1 MSRYTGPKEKLS
13 RKVGENLG
21 LKAERSFSPKSA
33 FLKKPYRPGQHGKAR
48 RRALSEFGA
57 QLLEKQKVKFT
68 YGINEKQLKG
78 CFNEA
83 KQRKGVTGNLMLG
96 MLERRFDNAIYRSGF
111 ASSRNISRQL
121 VSHGHF
127 LINGKKVNTPSYQVK
142 IGDIIG
148 IKPRSRPKQIFFD
161 LANKLKKHEIP
172 SWLEVDKKNSEIKIK
187 SKPENENNNDL
198 PKNFNMNLIVAFY
211 SK

>member
-1 MSRYTGPKEKLS
+1 MRYTGPKEKLS

-21 LKAERSFSPKSA
+21 LKAERSFSPKSS

-48 RRALSEFGA
+48 RRPLSEFGA
-57 QLLEKQKVKFT
+57 QLLEKQKIKFT
-68 YGINEKQLKG
+68 YGISEKQLKK

-83 KQRKGVTGNLMLG
+83 KQYKGMTGNLMLS
-96 MLERRFDNAIYRSGF
+96 MLERRFDNVIYRSGF
-111 ASSRNISRQL
+111 ADSRSISRQMT
-121 VSHGHF
+121 SHGHF
-127 LINGKKVNTPSYQVK
+127 LINNKKVTVPSYQVK

-148 IKPRSRPKQIFFD
+148 IKPQSRSKQIFFD
-161 LANKLKKHEIP
+161 LMNKLKKHEAAP
-172 SWLEVDKKNSEIKIK
+172 WLVIDIKNLEIKIK
-187 SKPENENNNDL
+187 GEPINDDL

>member
-21 LKAERSFSPKSA
+21 LKAERSFSPKSS

-48 RRALSEFGA
+48 RRALSEFGT
-57 QLLEKQKVKFT
+57 QLLEKQKIKFT
-68 YGINEKQLKG
+68 YGINERQLKK

-83 KQRKGVTGNLMLG
+83 RRRKGITGNLMLNA
-96 MLERRFDNAIYRSGF
+96 LERRLDNAVYRGGL
-111 ASSRNISRQL
+111 AGSRNISRQL

-127 LINGKKVNTPSYQVK
+127 LVNNKKVTVPSYQVE
-142 IGDIIG
+142 IGDTIG
-148 IKPRSRPKQIFFD
+148 IKPRSRPKQIFSD
-161 LANKLKKHEIP
+161 LINRLKKYEAP
-172 SWLEVDKKNSEIKIK
+172 SWMEIDKKNLEIKIK
-187 SKPENENNNDL
+187 GEPENNDL
-198 PKNFNMNLIVAFY
+198 PKNFNTNSIIAFY

>member
-21 LKAERSFSPKSA
+21 LKAERSYSPKSS

-48 RRALSEFGA
+48 RRALSEFGT
-57 QLLEKQKVKFT
+57 QLLEKQKIKFT
-68 YGINEKQLKG
+68 YGINERHLKK

-83 KQRKGVTGNLMLG
+83 KLRKGITGNLMLSA
-96 MLERRFDNAIYRSGF
+96 LERRLDNVIYRGGF
-111 ASSRNISRQL
+111 AGSRNISRQL

-127 LINGKKVNTPSYQVK
+127 LVNNKKVTIPSYQVE
-142 IGDIIG
+142 IGDAII
-148 IKPRSRPKQIFFD
+148 IKPRSRPKQIFSD
-161 LANKLKKHEIP
+161 LINKLKKHEAP
-172 SWLEVDKKNSEIKIK
+172 SWIEIDKKNLEIKIK
-187 SKPENENNNDL
+187 GEPENNDL
-198 PKNFNMNLIVAFY
+198 PKNFNINSIIAFY

>member
-21 LKAERSFSPKSA
+21 LKAERSFSPKSS

-68 YGINEKQLKG
+68 YNISEKQLKKY
-78 CFNEA
+78 FDAA
-83 KQRKGVTGNLMLG
+83 KRRKGITGNLMLSA
-96 MLERRFDNAIYRSGF
+96 LERRLDNVIYRSGF
-111 ASSRNISRQL
+111 AASRNISRQL
-121 VSHGHF
+121 ANHGHF
-127 LINGKKVNTPSYQVK
+127 LINSKKVTVPSFQVV
-142 IGDIIG
+142 IGDIIN
-148 IKPRSRPKQIFFD
+148 IKLQSRPKQIFFNLID
-161 LANKLKKHEIP
+161 RLKKHEAP
-172 SWLEVDKKNSEIKIK
+172 SWLQIDKKNLEIKIK
-187 SKPENENNNDL
+187 NNPENNDL
-198 PKNFNMNLIVAFY
+198 PKNFNMNLIIAFY